1 MIENREREREV
12 DRNRDGDRK
21 TNVKKYMDRQS
32 HKLTDIFDCLFDYI
46 LKREAM
52 RLIDKER

>member
-1 MIENREREREV
+1 MIENREREREREV

-21 TNVKKYMDRQS
+21 TNVKKYMDR

-52 RLIDKER
+52 RLIYKER